1 MRHPGLIAL
10 LAGSVFVVAACEG
23 SKQAAVT
30 RAIDSVV
37 AVDNQNMADLMLAA
51 GNPEEAVSYF
61 AAQVERD
68 PTHLGSQRGLARS
81 LVRAGRVADAL
92 PVWQRVTADADATHD
107 DRLMLA
113 DTYIRANR
121 WAEAE
126 RTLNAVPPTHESY
139 DRYRLEAI
147 IADSKQQWQK
157 ADHFYETAA
166 GLTTRPA
173 GVLNNWGYSKLTRG
187 APRDAESLFAQ
198 ALQHDPDMFTAK
210 NNMALARAAQGNYS
224 LPLVR
229 MSQQERAMLLHTMA
243 IAAIR
248 KGDTNVGRTMLS
260 EAIETHPQHFEEAV
274 RALRALEGGGRG

>member
-10 LAGSVFVVAACEG
+10 LLGSAFFVSACEG
-23 SKQAAVT
+23 SKQDSVS
-30 RAIDSVV
+30 RAIDSVID
-37 AVDNQNMADLMLAA
+37 VDNQNMADLMLSA

-61 AAQVERD
+61 QAQVERD
-68 PTHLGSQRGLARS
+68 TSHLGNQRGLSRS
-81 LVRAGRVADAL
+81 LVRAGRVSDAV
-92 PVWQRVTADADATHD
+92 PVWKTVADHPDATHD
-107 DRLMLA
+107 DRVMLA
-113 DTYIRANR
+113 DALVRANR
-121 WAEAE
+121 WDEAE
-126 RTLNAVPPTHESY
+126 RTLNAIPPTHESF

-187 APRDAESLFAQ
+187 APRDAEALFAQ

-224 LPLVR
+224 LPMVR
-229 MSQQERAMLLHTMA
+229 MTQQERAMMLHTMA

-260 EAIETHPQHFEEAV
+260 EAIETHPQHFDEAV